1 MPELLKFEYYRILK
15 SKIIWVM
22 LALAALMPVFAA
34 VVIQVLFVNLNGGD
48 LDSLDF
54 EVGNIRFFTWYVIS
68 YFYERV
74 PLILALF
81 IPLFIGRDYKDG
93 VIRNKLTAGHKRYEI
108 FFSAVITHVSV
119 AVVLCLVYVFAGL
132 AAMALTDIGV
142 DINRGEMF
150 ARAFTLLFSLIATAV
165 LFVVVSL
172 LINSR
177 AGTVVICI
185 SLVFLFGFMG
195 NLASNFCYS
204 SSVAQEYVDAYNEM
218 IDDGKD
224 GYDYGYG
231 YGSFINEEAEISDY
245 LNAGWYIG
253 HPIFLTTN
261 ASMSN
266 ELVGNLSN
274 VFSFDSDEVFVYP
287 KKISRMGFL
296 RSSLS
301 MFMGNYGSMF
311 VNQDDIDGAVISVSQ
326 ALVEYNIKSFI
337 WLGTYI
343 GGGYALFRKKN
354 IF

>member
-34 VVIQVLFVNLNGGD
+34 VVIQVLFVNLSGGD

-81 IPLFIGRDYKDG
+81 IPLFLGRDYRDG

-108 FFSAVITHVSV
+108 FFSAVITQVSV

-150 ARAFTLLFSLIATAV
+150 ARAFTLLFSLIATTV

-172 LINSR
+172 LIKSR

-185 SLVFLFGFMG
+185 SLIFLSGLIG

-204 SSVAQEYVDAYNEM
+204 RSLAQEYVDAYNEM
-218 IDDGKD
+218 IDDD
-224 GYDYGYG
+224 EDGYG

-326 ALVEYNIKSFI
+326 ALVEYNVKSFI
-337 WLGTYI
+337 WLGIYL
-343 GGGYALFRKKN
+343 GGGYAVFRKKN